1 MKKKKRKR
9 KENEKNK
16 ERKKNEKAE
25 VLGDSCIICVHV
37 PHIFRPHMHM
47 F

>member
-9 KENEKNK
+9 KEKEKNK
-16 ERKKNEKAE
+16 ERKKNENAK
-25 VLGDSCIICVHV
+25 VLGDSCITYIHA